1 MMHLR
6 LINPKSARV
15 LAFLFAASAWTAG
28 QSAAKEIADT
38 TARADGSRIHWA
50 LSNVAPDRPNRVVLI
65 AQGSGCSPARSSPSV
80 VMLAEI
86 LSDHAVLTV
95 EKPGVAPADAPAD
108 GIEGCSDT
116 YLENH
121 TVSQRVADV
130 MMVLGDLRERRLFDG
145 DLVLFGGSEGGA
157 VVSVLAHRAA
167 EADAVVV
174 LSTGTG
180 LTMAEFLPLVAPPPA
195 MEQMRTAFD
204 GIRSDPNA
212 TGVLGGVSYDWWRDV
227 LDRRFSDDLL
237 KAGIP
242 VLLIHGARDRSAPVE
257 AARATRDAFVA
268 AGQEH
273 RLTYWEFETRDH
285 AMVDPQGRS
294 HMGEVLTQ
302 VRRWIDKRLP
312 PPR

>member
-1 MMHLR
+1 MYSP
-6 LINPKSARV
+6 LISPKYLLLSVALMIGSIGV
-15 LAFLFAASAWTAG
+15 AG
-28 QSAAKEIADT
+28 QSAAKETADI
-38 TARADGSRIHWA
+38 TARADGSRIHWT
-50 LSNVAPDRPNRVVLI
+50 LSNAAPDRPNRVVLI

-80 VMLAEI
+80 AMLAEI
-86 LSDHAVLTV
+86 LSDYAVLTV
-95 EKPGVAPADAPAD
+95 EKFGVTPAD
-108 GIEGCSDT
+108 GPTDRFEDCSDA

-130 MMVLGDLRERRLFDG
+130 AAVLQDLKEQRLFDG

-157 VVSVLAHRAA
+157 VVSVLAHEAA
-167 EADAVVV
+167 EAVAVVV

-195 MEQMRTAFD
+195 MEQMRAAFD
-204 GIRSDPNA
+204 GIRSDPDA

-242 VLLIHGARDRSAPVE
+242 VLLIHGGRDKSAPVE

-273 RLTYWEFETRDH
+273 RLTYWEFETWDH
-285 AMVDPQGRS
+285 AMADPQGRS

-302 VRRWIDKRLP
+302 VHRWIDEQTRP
-312 PPR
+312 ER

>member
-1 MMHLR
+1 MHLR
-6 LINPKSARV
+6 LINPKSALV
-15 LAFLFAASAWTAG
+15 AAILIVGAVWMSG
-28 QSAAKEIADT
+28 QSAAKEIADM
-38 TARADGSRIHWA
+38 TARADGSWIHWT
-50 LSNVAPDRPNRVVLI
+50 LSNAAPDRPNRVVLI

-80 VMLAEI
+80 AMLAEI
-86 LSDHAVLTV
+86 LSDYAVLTV
-95 EKPGVAPADAPAD
+95 EKFGVTPAD
-108 GIEGCSDT
+108 GPTERLEDCSDA

-130 MMVLGDLRERRLFDG
+130 AAVLQDLKERRLFDG

-157 VVSVLAHRAA
+157 VVSVLAHEAA

-195 MEQMRTAFD
+195 MEQMRAAFD
-204 GIRSDPNA
+204 GIRSDPDA

-237 KAGIP
+237 KAAIP
-242 VLLIHGARDRSAPVE
+242 VLLIHGARDKSAPVE

-273 RLTYWEFETRDH
+273 RLTYWEFENRDH
-285 AMVDPQGRS
+285 AMVDPQGRP

-302 VRRWIDKRLP
+302 VRGWIGQQMRP
-312 PPR
+312 EG

>member
-1 MMHLR
+1 MHLR
-6 LINPKSARV
+6 LIHPKVALV
-15 LAFLFAASAWTAG
+15 LAVLFAGSAWVSG
-28 QSAAKEIADT
+28 QSAAKEIADI
-38 TARADGSRIHWA
+38 TARADGSRIHWT
-50 LSNVAPDRPNRVVLI
+50 LSNAAPDRPNRIVLI

-80 VMLAEI
+80 VMLAEL
-86 LSDHAVLTV
+86 LSDYAALTV
-95 EKPGVAPADAPAD
+95 EKPGVAPDGVPPG
-108 GIEGCSDT
+108 GIEGCSDV

-130 MMVLGDLRERRLFDG
+130 IMVLGDLKERRLFDS

-157 VVSVLAHRAA
+157 VVSVLAHQAA

-195 MEQMRTAFD
+195 MEQMRAAFD
-204 GIRSDPNA
+204 GIRSDPEA

-242 VLLIHGARDRSAPVE
+242 VLLIHGVRDKSAPVE

-273 RLTYWEFETRDH
+273 RLTYWEFETWDH

-294 HMGEVLTQ
+294 QMGDVLTR
-302 VRRWIDKRLP
+302 VRRWIDERLP
-312 PPR
+312 APG